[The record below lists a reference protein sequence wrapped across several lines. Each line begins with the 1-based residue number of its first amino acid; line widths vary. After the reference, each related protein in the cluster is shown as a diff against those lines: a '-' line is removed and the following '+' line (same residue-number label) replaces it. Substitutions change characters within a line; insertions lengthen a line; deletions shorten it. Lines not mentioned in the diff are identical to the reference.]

1 MLPEYEMG
9 FLMRAKLNGQ
19 KIIDSIEPE
28 EGLQESSIMESIY
41 VIRQF
46 KAYVEFVE
54 KGFIEVD
61 KIDIHGQMF
70 SKKFE
75 IWFQID
81 EYELIAGT

>member
-1 MLPEYEMG
+1 
-9 FLMRAKLNGQ
+9 MRAKLNGQ